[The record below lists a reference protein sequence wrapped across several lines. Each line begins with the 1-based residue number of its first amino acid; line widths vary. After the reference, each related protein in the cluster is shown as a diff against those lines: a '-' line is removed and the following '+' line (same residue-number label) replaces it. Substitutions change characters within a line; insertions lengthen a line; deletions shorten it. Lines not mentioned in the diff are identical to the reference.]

1 MMYCTKCGK
10 QNEDNARFCAFCG
23 APLKQGGNTEN
34 TEQAD
39 GQGNVRGTKEKKNR
53 SKAGKILLILLPVLV
68 VLAAAAVTVIVFI
81 IPGQREKKYQ
91 AQIAEGNR
99 YLEELDYEKAEASYM
114 SAIDVEPK
122 KEEPYLRLAEIYNVQ
137 DEPEKAVEILL
148 QGVKATEG
156 SEVRRKYEL
165 YSYADKVLAGELGR
179 CEDGEYTA
187 KYVRTEYYVSP
198 EPVHDLEG
206 VLTSRIRDFDNDGD
220 EELMVIVMTNEKGL
234 ETPYAETEK
243 NIVYVRMY
251 ESSNGEIVLQDEF
264 MALYPVMGSG
274 DMENSGIFL
283 QEHDGDIY
291 ICGTTY
297 SLTYLTADGSVFN
310 SFVLLY
316 TGEGFEKKAGTEG
329 IIGGSEFS
337 GEEQNAYE
345 MADYLET
352 IGLVNEAAQIRETWM
367 RRFDFSDPSE
377 EMILRITGEND
388 GGADLFSFSATMDPE
403 SLGTIIYHIQ
413 TSWDDEISEDAAPE
427 DTAAAESSTE
437 DEPELSSDVYRREYG
452 PLLDQ
457 TLEKYE
463 NDMGKYLLYY
473 VYDIDKN
480 GVRELI
486 VQTGTCEADY
496 MYEIYT
502 IQDGKAVYLGEI
514 AGGHTS
520 FFADEKG
527 GAEDYIIQ
535 MYAQMGYERICHV
548 SLQNGVPVSEEI
560 SSREVPADEEYYSN
574 EYPLEYAY
582 ITDKSLLENS

>member
-156 SEVRRKYEL
+156 NEVRRKYEL

-463 NDMGKYLLYY
+463 NDMGEYLLYY

-527 GAEDYIIQ
+527 GSEDYIIQ